1 MTTILHI
8 DASAQTE
15 RSISRKLSAK
25 FIETWLSERP
35 NDTVIRRDLSITQ
48 PGLVTGEWI
57 AACFTPEEQRTP
69 EMAEALRE
77 SDELISELESADIIV
92 LGTPMY
98 NYGMPAVLKAWVDR
112 VIRIG
117 KTFSFDLNRGDFPL
131 EPILEGKKLVALT
144 SRGEFG
150 FAPGGIREHM
160 NFLDGHIE
168 AVAHYLGL
176 SNRYFV
182 HSEYQ
187 EFSDERHEGSR
198 KDAEMDTVKL
208 AKTLMEQIS

>member
-25 FIETWLSERP
+25 FVETWLSERP
-35 NDTVIRRDLSITQ
+35 NDTVIRRDLSITP
-48 PGLVTGEWI
+48 PGFVTGEWI

-69 EMAEALRE
+69 EMAAALSE

-131 EPILEGKKLVALT
+131 EPILEGKTLVALT

-187 EFSDERHEGSR
+187 EFSDERHESSR
-198 KDAEMDTVKL
+198 KDAERDTVKL

>member
-25 FIETWLSERP
+25 FVETWLSERP
-35 NDTVIRRDLSITQ
+35 NDTVIRRDLSITP
-48 PGLVTGEWI
+48 PGFVTGEWI

-69 EMAEALRE
+69 EMAVALRE

-187 EFSDERHEGSR
+187 EFSDGRHESSR
-198 KDAEMDTVKL
+198 KDAEKDTVKL